1 MSSRMLHADAI
12 AHEPED
18 STVDDRERETTT
30 MSRDWGT
37 WRDAEQRK
45 YVKGLDLTIAERLA
59 WLDEMIELAR
69 AHGAQP
75 KPRDEWGQP
84 IESKERHTK
93 R

>member
-1 MSSRMLHADAI
+1 M
-12 AHEPED
+12 
-18 STVDDRERETTT
+18 TTRE
-30 MSRDWGT
+30 DWGT

-84 IESKERHTK
+84 IERSEQNPTR
-93 R
+93 